1 MADETPKTAAA
12 PTLEDDVRNITALT
26 AELAALRAED
36 GRLEF
41 EYNEIAGGLHGDEA
55 DDDPDIV
62 RIEQILARRDEI
74 AAAVPALDERVRAAN
89 AALMAQMP
97 QATQATGRGGR
108 PLKTIK
114 TAEGAEAFAAAHAG
128 EIRARYTEATV
139 EVLRTD
145 DNGNPRLTFMDKL
158 EDALEGWQTFVSV
171 GLGGLGKSTRALQ
184 MAMLP
189 YFDEDVQACIRSHW
203 DAWDKHRWRDKS
215 NKMRGVKLI
224 EGGPQAVRDAAQ
236 EWRDLHP
243 GKAKGEAKRKA
254 PLQLFTASFKLD
266 RDLYPDW
273 DDAGLAALEAARLAT
288 VRPLGEWMVG
298 KLVDAGMD
306 IGEFYIILHNRDVY
320 TVDDYLA
327 DGGSSKFVP
336 GMPKYWHA
344 HVVGRAVDKKS
355 GLSLSAIAR
364 ALGVPSNMIEKPKS
378 GGHAYENML
387 AYLIHIKYEDKTQYN
402 PSEVE
407 TIVGDIDYTDIY
419 EARKE
424 AWVKGRATMARKK
437 YRERVDWLQQECA
450 DGRIRM
456 SDIMQMVPDENG
468 ELTKPCELF
477 KIYSV
482 SKSAAAEIDAICA
495 SYTRLWMKATADAIG
510 RDFERVNAIF
520 YGPSRCGKTQLAL
533 TIRDGL
539 LENFPG
545 GGRRKWHFQRLAN
558 RNPLDDF
565 DGSEIVMVNEMRSWT
580 FPDYQSFLTF
590 TDNTDCDPFGLRYKN
605 KGAGAQRVTLF
616 TTPTPPVNLF
626 YFMPKGGKGQA
637 RFDSLNQAIA
647 RTNYAVEVLN
657 PRENGR
663 YCYRLYRPEEC
674 APYTVEIVT
683 GQGQYGLDEIDEV
696 TLTWRFTPFDG
707 LLSVDAVLDLIVR
720 DIDAKCNGG
729 RLTASGEIF
738 RVVREF
744 QKAFRDRIA
753 KAVSEGRLP
762 APEPLPSLPASALS
776 TATVAGGD
784 GDGED

>member
-12 PTLEDDVRNITALT
+12 PTPEDDVRNVTVLT

-36 GRLEF
+36 QRLAL
-41 EYNEIAGGLHGDEA
+41 EYNELAGCLHGDEA

-62 RIEQILARRDEI
+62 RIKQILARRDEI

-89 AALMAQMP
+89 AVLMAQMP
-97 QATQATGRGGR
+97 QAPQATGRGGR

-114 TAEGAEAFAAAHAG
+114 TVEGAEAFAAEHAC
-128 EIRARYTEATV
+128 EISARYTEATV

-145 DNGNPRLTFMDKL
+145 DSGNPRLTYMDKL
-158 EDALEGWQTFVSV
+158 EDALEGWQKFVNA
-171 GLGGLGKSTRALQ
+171 GLGGLGVKSRPLQ

-189 YFDEDVQACIRSHW
+189 YFGEDVQACIRSHW

-273 DDAGLAALEAARLAT
+273 DDAGLAALEAARLAN

-336 GMPKYWHA
+336 GMPKYWHV

-387 AYLIHIKYEDKTQYN
+387 AYLIHIKYADKTQYN

-407 TIVGDIDYTDIY
+407 TIVGDIDYIDIY

-456 SDIMQMVPDENG
+456 SDIMRMVPDENG

-482 SKSAAAEIDAICA
+482 SKSAASEIDSACENYKRIW
-495 SYTRLWMKATADAIG
+495 LNATATSIG
-510 RDFERVNAIF
+510 TEFERVNAMF

-533 TIRDGL
+533 TLRDGL

-545 GGRRKWHFQRLAN
+545 GNRRRWHAQRLAN

-565 DGSEIVMVNEMRSWT
+565 DGSEIVVINEMRSAT
-580 FPDYQSFLTF
+580 FPDYQSYLTF
-590 TDNTDCDPFGLRYKN
+590 TDNTDCDPFGLRYRN
-605 KGAGAQRVTLF
+605 KGAGAQRVTLI

-647 RTNYAVEVLN
+647 RMNYVVEVMN

-674 APYTVEIVT
+674 APYTTEIVT
-683 GQGQYGLDEIDEV
+683 GQDQYGLDEIDEV

-744 QKAFRDRIA
+744 QKKFRDRIA
-753 KAVSEGRLP
+753 GAVAKGRLP
-762 APEPLPSLPASALS
+762 APEPLPALALPAP
-776 TATVAGGD
+776 AGGD
-784 GDGED
+784 GDGTE